1 MSSSGSTWTR
11 LTCSFVR
18 QVKFFSMSAPLSFK
32 DARGAGVANG
42 TSNSAQEE
50 TPLSRLNAK
59 PFHLFTSSEAFL
71 YLSSNN
77 QSLVKFEMSW
87 CLSGIQLLEFYPSVF
102 VQNIQ
107 RKIPTLPYSIAVS
120 MFIAIQKKVASDT
133 EKFKEVINIQVAE
146 EWARAHDYV
155 VVDHFVAENST
166 IDLTMLDTKITD
178 RDVYFKDPT
187 STDSPQPLKNM

>member
-1 MSSSGSTWTR
+1 
-11 LTCSFVR
+11 
-18 QVKFFSMSAPLSFK
+18 
-32 DARGAGVANG
+32 
-42 TSNSAQEE
+42 
-50 TPLSRLNAK
+50 
-59 PFHLFTSSEAFL
+59 
-71 YLSSNN
+71 
-77 QSLVKFEMSW
+77 
-87 CLSGIQLLEFYPSVF
+87 
-102 VQNIQ
+102 
-107 RKIPTLPYSIAVS
+107 
-120 MFIAIQKKVASDT
+120 MFIAIQKKMASDT